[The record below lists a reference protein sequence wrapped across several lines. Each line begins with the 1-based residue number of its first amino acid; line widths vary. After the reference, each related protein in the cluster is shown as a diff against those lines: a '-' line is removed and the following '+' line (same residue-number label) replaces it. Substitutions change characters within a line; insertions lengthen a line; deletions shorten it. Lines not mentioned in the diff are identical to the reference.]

1 MSRTFSIILESG
13 DSERAFIASGLKRKA
28 FSLSPLSVM
37 LAVDFW
43 FVFFIKLGKFLSV
56 LIFLRL
62 IIFNWVLKDG
72 MG

>member
-13 DSERAFIASGLKRKA
+13 DSERAFIASGLKRTA

-43 FVFFIKLGKFLSV
+43 YVFFIKLGKFLSV